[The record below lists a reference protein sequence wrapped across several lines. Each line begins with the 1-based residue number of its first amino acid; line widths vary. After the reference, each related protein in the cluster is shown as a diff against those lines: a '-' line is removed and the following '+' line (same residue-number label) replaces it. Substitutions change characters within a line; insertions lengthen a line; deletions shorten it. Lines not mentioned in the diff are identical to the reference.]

1 MAIQIRDTTKRFHT
15 SDTKTTEMAIKVI
28 SQTFLPQ
35 LKAMHNILQRE
46 QVIETH
52 MDKGGI

>member
-35 LKAMHNILQRE
+35 LKAMHNILQSE

-52 MDKGGI
+52 LNKGGI